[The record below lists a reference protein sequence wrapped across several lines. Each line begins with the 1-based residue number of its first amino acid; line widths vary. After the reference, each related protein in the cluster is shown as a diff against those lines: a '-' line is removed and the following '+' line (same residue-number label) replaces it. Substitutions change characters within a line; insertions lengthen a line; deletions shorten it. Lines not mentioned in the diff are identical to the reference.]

1 MRKEKVFVKIRSEIA
16 AGTRGASLGID
27 ALEIAAINDKNTLF
41 RDVHSVE
48 LEDLNHLLHEKVD
61 TPNAIRIEGLKK
73 VLETLMNGVKGELE
87 KGKFPI
93 VLSGDHS
100 NAAGTIAGIKAA
112 NPDKRVGVIWVDA
125 HGDLHTPYT
134 TPSGNIHGMPVAIS
148 LGADNLKSQ
157 INDISEKEKT
167 IWNELKNLGGIQPKI
182 EPSDIVFFAVRDTE
196 EPEDNLAIEHHIKNY
211 KVEEIRYRGLEVCL
225 KEAEESLSRCDVI
238 YISFDVDSMDC
249 DLISYGT
256 GTPVQKGLDEEEAY
270 SILKHFLNLDKTAC
284 IEFVEI
290 NPLLDNKGNKMAE
303 TAFGI
308 LKRLVGE
315 TS

>member
-1 MRKEKVFVKIRSEIA
+1 MKKEKVFVKIRSEIA
-16 AGTRGASLGID
+16 AGTRGSSLGIE
-27 ALEIAAINDKNTLF
+27 AMEIAAINDKNTLF
-41 RDVHSVE
+41 KDVDSVE
-48 LEDLNHLLHEKVD
+48 LADQNHLLHDKID
-61 TPNAIRIEGLKK
+61 TPHAIRIEGLKK
-73 VLETLMNGVKGELE
+73 VLETLMNGVKGELD

-100 NAAGTIAGIKAA
+100 NAAGTIAGVKAA

-134 TPSGNIHGMPVAIS
+134 TPSGNMHGMPVAIS
-148 LGADNLKSQ
+148 LGADNLKNQ

-182 EPSDIVFFAVRDTE
+182 EPSDVVFFAVRDTE
-196 EPEDNLAIEHHIKNY
+196 EPEDRLGEEHGIKNY
-211 KVEEIRYRGLEVCL
+211 KVEEIRYRSIDVCL
-225 KEAEESLSRCDVI
+225 KEAEESLSHCDVI

-270 SILKHFLNLDKTAC
+270 TILHYFLSLKKTAC

-308 LKRLVGE
+308 LKRLVKDL
-315 TS
+315 